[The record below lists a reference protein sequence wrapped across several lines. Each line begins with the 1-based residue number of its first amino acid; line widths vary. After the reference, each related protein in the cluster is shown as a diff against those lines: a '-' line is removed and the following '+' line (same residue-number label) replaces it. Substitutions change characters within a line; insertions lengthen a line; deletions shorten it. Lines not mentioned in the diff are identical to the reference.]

1 VTKVDDEKQ
10 FLINGNDNEDDE
22 DYDDDDDDDEDDNNN
37 CNFANILCK
46 QSPSVV
52 SKHWILLDN
61 QSTVYVFQNRDLL
74 TNIRD
79 TGKQMRI
86 HCNASITTT
95 TLMGDL
101 PGYGKVWFH
110 PQGIANILS
119 LARVKEKY

>member
-1 VTKVDDEKQ
+1 MYSKTEISSPTSETQENK
-10 FLINGNDNEDDE
+10 NDDE
-22 DYDDDDDDDEDDNNN
+22 DYEDDKNEDDNNN
-37 CNFANILCK
+37 CTFANILCK

-61 QSTVYVFQNRDLL
+61 QSTFNVFQNRDLL

-79 TGKQMRI
+79 TVKQMRI
-86 HCNASITTT
+86 NWNSGITTT

-101 PGYGKVWFH
+101 PWYGKVWLH

-119 LARVKEKY
+119 LARVKENTE